1 MEFNIVAFTYLFL
14 RLAPFILICFFTLSS
29 IFNQDFKGLIY
40 LLGILFTVVISI
52 GASPSIQALINT
64 LGLQKSDPMD
74 ICTSIT
80 INKMD
85 VLSNIPLGQVVI
97 VFTMTYLIYSMMEYN
112 IVSQNWPTIV
122 FFVLLSVFNIYWNIS
137 FNCHHWVE
145 LTAACAIGL

>member
-52 GASPSIQALINT
+52 SASPSVQALTDT
-64 LGLQKSDPMD
+64 LRLNKSEQPS
-74 ICTSIT
+74 ICSSIT

-85 VLSNIPLGQVVI
+85 ALSGIPLGQVVI
-97 VFTMTYLIYSMMEYN
+97 VFTMTYLIYSMM
-112 IVSQNWPTIV
+112 
-122 FFVLLSVFNIYWNIS
+122 
-137 FNCHHWVE
+137 
-145 LTAACAIGL
+145 